1 MSPLLTPSI
10 GPGDLLDHY
19 RIENLVATGG
29 MASVFRATDT
39 RSGRVVAVKIRR
51 SDTATDPRGGNR
63 LRSENELSRKFDHP
77 GLVKVLAGDGA
88 NGHYVVMEW
97 IEGQSLRAIIDEQGI
112 VLTRR
117 AIRITIAICD
127 ALEYLHGRGVV
138 HHDLKP
144 DNVIVDAEDNVK
156 LIDFG
161 IAADSSRGFGERP
174 RADGPMGT
182 PDYVS
187 PEQIQGKRGDAR
199 SDAYSLGIMLYEML
213 TGEVPFSG
221 VDPATA
227 MQLRSMVDPPC
238 PGDINPTISARLRDI
253 IRRVLARDPARRFA
267 SARAFALNL
276 SAVLAE
282 EAVRPSESLAG
293 F

>member
-1 MSPLLTPSI
+1 
-10 GPGDLLDHY
+10 
-19 RIENLVATGG
+19 
-29 MASVFRATDT
+29 
-39 RSGRVVAVKIRR
+39 
-51 SDTATDPRGGNR
+51 
-63 LRSENELSRKFDHP
+63 
-77 GLVKVLAGDGA
+77 
-88 NGHYVVMEW
+88 MEW

-112 VLTRR
+112 VSTQR

-161 IAADSSRGFGERP
+161 IAASTNRRFGERP
-174 RADGPMGT
+174 RANAPMGT

-187 PEQIQGKRGDAR
+187 PEQIQGRRGDAR

-221 VDPATA
+221 VDPAMA
-227 MQLRSMVDPPC
+227 MHLRSMVDPPC
-238 PGDINPTISARLRDI
+238 PGEINPTISARLRDT
-253 IRRVLARDPARRFA
+253 IRRALARNPAGRFA

-276 SAVLAE
+276 SAALAE
-282 EAVRPSESLAG
+282 EAVRLSESLAG

>member
-1 MSPLLTPSI
+1 MSPLLTASI

-39 RSGRVVAVKIRR
+39 RSGRVVAVKIPR
-51 SDTATDPRGGNR
+51 SDTAIDPRGGDQ
-63 LRSENELSRKFDHP
+63 LRSENEISRKFDHP

-88 NGHYVVMEW
+88 NAHYVVMEW
-97 IEGQSLRAIIDEQGI
+97 IEGQSLRAIIDEQKI
-112 VLTRR
+112 VSKRR

-127 ALEYLHGRGVV
+127 ALEYLHRRGVV

-144 DNVIVDAEDNVK
+144 DNVIVDSEDNVK

-161 IAADSSRGFGERP
+161 IAASTSLRLGERP
-174 RADGPMGT
+174 RTNAPMGT

-199 SDAYSLGIMLYEML
+199 SDVYSLGIMLYEML

-221 VDPATA
+221 VDPAMA
-227 MQLRSMVDPPC
+227 MHLRSMVDAPC
-238 PGDINPTISARLRDI
+238 PGEINPTISARLREI
-253 IRRVLARDPARRFA
+253 IRRALARDPAGRFA
-267 SARAFALNL
+267 SARAFAWNL

-282 EAVRPSESLAG
+282 ESVRPSESLAG

>member
-1 MSPLLTPSI
+1 MSPLLTASI

-39 RSGRVVAVKIRR
+39 RSGRVVAVKIPR
-51 SDTATDPRGGNR
+51 SDTATDPRGSNR
-63 LRSENELSRKFDHP
+63 FRSEHEIARKFDHP
-77 GLVKVLAGDGA
+77 GLVNVLAGDGA
-88 NGHYVVMEW
+88 NAHYVVMEW
-97 IEGQSLRAIIDEQGI
+97 IEGKSLRAIIDERGI
-112 VLTRR
+112 ISKQR

-127 ALEYLHGRGVV
+127 ALEYLHGRGVI

-161 IAADSSRGFGERP
+161 IAADISRRFGERP
-174 RADGPMGT
+174 RANGPMGT

-187 PEQIQGKRGDAR
+187 PEQIQGKHGDAR

-227 MQLRSMVDPPC
+227 MHLRSMVDPPC
-238 PGDINPTISARLRDI
+238 PGEMNPTISVRLREI
-253 IRRVLARDPARRFA
+253 IRRALARDPAGRFA
-267 SARAFALNL
+267 SARAFACNL

-282 EAVRPSESLAG
+282 ESVRPSESLAG

>member
-1 MSPLLTPSI
+1 
-10 GPGDLLDHY
+10 
-19 RIENLVATGG
+19 
-29 MASVFRATDT
+29 
-39 RSGRVVAVKIRR
+39 
-51 SDTATDPRGGNR
+51 
-63 LRSENELSRKFDHP
+63 
-77 GLVKVLAGDGA
+77 LAGDGA
-88 NGHYVVMEW
+88 NAHYVVMEW

-112 VLTRR
+112 VSTPR
-117 AIRITIAICD
+117 AIRITIGICD
-127 ALEYLHGRGVV
+127 ALEYLHGRGVI

-144 DNVIVDAEDNVK
+144 DNVIIDAEDNVK

-161 IAADSSRGFGERP
+161 IATNTSRWFGERP
-174 RADGPMGT
+174 RANGPMGT
-182 PDYVS
+182 PDYAS

-221 VDPATA
+221 VDPAMA
-227 MQLRSMVDPPC
+227 MRLRSMVDPPC
-238 PGDINPTISARLRDI
+238 PGEINPTISARLREI
-253 IRRVLARDPARRFA
+253 IRRALARDPAGRFA

-282 EAVRPSESLAG
+282 EAVRPSESLSG